1 MSVETDSEVT
11 DESMEDYITD
21 GIIGDAMDVESL
33 LDDKDYHK
41 AKEEIDD
48 MIEKLQAIRKHLE
61 AKE

>member
-1 MSVETDSEVT
+1 MSDEQNTEVT

>member
-1 MSVETDSEVT
+1 MSDNLKDEVT
-11 DESMEDYITD
+11 DESMEDYMSD
-21 GIIGDAMDVESL
+21 GIIGDSMDIEGL